1 MPRNSAKP
9 MSMPRPGR
17 TLNARPEPVRTSATW
32 TPGEHRDVT
41 RSIIEGHR
49 SRERQ
54 HATFARSVRRYSRLR
69 LQTLDASGVDDC
81 ATAALANL
89 WQCELAHQKT
99 TLQIDI
105 QDAVP
110 LLLGRVFRAL
120 IGVERLYA
128 NVIDEHVDAAEMV
141 DCLLDHALTFARF

>member
-1 MPRNSAKP
+1 MWPIWRSWSKCQQRVPATSVTLPTSSRATTTSTSPPSAA
-9 MSMPRPGR
+9 GR
-17 TLNARPEPVRTSATW
+17 SLSARAVET
-32 TPGEHRDVT
+32 T
-41 RSIIEGHR
+41 RR
-49 SRERQ
+49 
-54 HATFARSVRRYSRLR
+54 
-69 LQTLDASGVDDC
+69 
-81 ATAALANL
+81 
-89 WQCELAHQKT
+89 